1 MTLREE
7 VDEAGFAL
15 RRRAVDADRLAILSA
30 LMPPT
35 HAARNLLWEQPG
47 LPVALEYTGIDALA
61 SEVLGERATPV
72 SAIFLDK
79 TPGANWKVPGHQDLV
94 VPVERQVDE
103 PGFTGW
109 TTKRGTAHVQ
119 PPREVLEKLIA
130 VRIHLDDAP
139 AENGAL
145 AVVPGSHRRG
155 VLGDA
160 DLGAIPPAAFTT
172 CQAAAGD
179 VLVMRPLLI
188 HRSSPAV
195 TPEHRRVLHVVY
207 AADQPGRE
215 VRWKEAPRDY
225 ELV

>member
-1 MTLREE
+1 MTLREV
-7 VDEAGFAL
+7 VDDAGFAV
-15 RRRAVDADRLAILSA
+15 RRRALDAGQLATLAA

-61 SEVLGERATPV
+61 SEVLDRPAIPV

-79 TPGANWKVPGHQDLV
+79 TLGANWKVPGHQDLV

-109 TTKRGTAHVQ
+109 TTKRGTVHVQ
-119 PPREVLEKLIA
+119 PPREVLERLIA
-130 VRIHLDDAP
+130 VRIHLDDCP

-160 DLGAIPPAAFTT
+160 DLQAIPPGAFRA
-172 CQAAAGD
+172 CAAAAGD
-179 VLVMRPLLI
+179 ALIMKPLLV

-195 TPEHRRVLHVVY
+195 TPAHRRVLHVVY
-207 AADQPGRE
+207 AADQPGRQ
-215 VRWKEAPRDY
+215 VRWKEAPGG
-225 ELV
+225 